1 MNIWEIYHKSFEREL
16 NSEELDFLDTMI
28 RKYPYF
34 AMARY
39 LKAKAVPSTANIG
52 LASAHASNR
61 PLFKAFMEGKKSIR
75 EKIKTETMEESPEKT
90 VSIHQKHELFSIVD
104 TSPEEHRG
112 SLHIPFSIGGVDFGA
127 NFQGFL
133 DTLIK
138 EKTQKH
144 LWLAEKIRTEIL
156 RKEFKHTEEVKSN
169 PEAEDLIQRFL
180 NKNPKIRRPNPEKN
194 YQKTED
200 YASMSVS
207 LDEEIV
213 SETLA
218 KLHLQQNNTREAIR
232 IYEKLSLL
240 FPEKSAYFDA
250 QILEINKK

>member
-213 SETLA
+213 SETLVNFISS
-218 KLHLQQNNTREAIR
+218 KTIPERQSV
-232 IYEKLSLL
+232 YMKSSVCYSLKKVL
-240 FPEKSAYFDA
+240 
-250 QILEINKK
+250 ILTLKF

>member
-1 MNIWEIYHKSFEREL
+1 
-16 NSEELDFLDTMI
+16 
-28 RKYPYF
+28 
-34 AMARY
+34 
-39 LKAKAVPSTANIG
+39 
-52 LASAHASNR
+52 
-61 PLFKAFMEGKKSIR
+61 
-75 EKIKTETMEESPEKT
+75 MEESPEKT
-90 VSIHQKHELFSIVD
+90 VSVHQKHELFSIVD
-104 TSPEEHRG
+104 TTADEHTHG
-112 SLHIPFSIGGVDFGA
+112 VHIPFAVMGTDFGA

-133 DTLIK
+133 DSLIK

-144 LWLAEKIRTEIL
+144 LWLAEKIRTEII
-156 RKEFKHTEEVKSN
+156 RKDFKQEEQAASGK
-169 PEAEDLIQRFL
+169 EAEDLIQRFL

-200 YASMSVS
+200 FASMSVS

-232 IYEKLSLL
+232 IYKKLRLL

>member
-1 MNIWEIYHKSFEREL
+1 MNIWEIYHKSFDREL

-39 LKAKAVPSTANIG
+39 LKAKAVPSTSNIG

-104 TSPEEHRG
+104 TTADDKTHG
-112 SLHIPFSIGGVDFGA
+112 VHIPFAVMGTDFGA

-133 DTLIK
+133 DSLIK

-144 LWLAEKIRTEIL
+144 IWLAEKIRTEII
-156 RKEFKHTEEVKSN
+156 RKDFKHEES
-169 PEAEDLIQRFL
+169 PASGTEAEDLIQRFL

-200 YASMSVS
+200 FASMSVS
-207 LDEEIV
+207 LDEEIA

-232 IYEKLSLL
+232 IYKKLRLL